1 MRVNTR
7 PAIAAPAARSAARE
21 GEGTVA
27 SRREILAYVSRA
39 AEDPNLLPMVQLD
52 LDTGPAARLLA
63 HRQRG
68 TRPGPLACDV
78 ADVRALI
85 DRGELV
91 YRAPWLTITPAGQRS
106 LRNPP

>member
-1 MRVNTR
+1 M
-7 PAIAAPAARSAARE
+7 ARRQD
-21 GEGTVA
+21 
-27 SRREILAYVSRA
+27 ILAYVGRA

-52 LDTGPAARLLA
+52 VDTGPAARLLA

-68 TRPGPLACDV
+68 ARLLAHRQRGARPGPLACDA

-85 DRGELV
+85 DRGELA

-106 LRNPP
+106 LRSPA